1 MAFDLTTVRFSPILE
16 SELARINELSNLP
29 EIAEHFETI
38 PPVPMET
45 TLSMWRYIQS
55 GIVSLW
61 GIHHHDRIIGGL
73 GYYTQPPGTRLS
85 HGATFF
91 LYLEPAFQGNGI
103 GMLSLRF
110 LEQQITSRGY
120 LRMDCMVADTNPR
133 AIRLYERCGFEREG
147 IRKKAFLIN
156 GQYRD
161 LILMG
166 KIFPDSSPGITN
178 QDS

>member
-1 MAFDLTTVRFSPILE
+1 MVFDLATVRFSPILE

-38 PPVPMET
+38 PPVSMET
-45 TLSMWRYIQS
+45 TLSLWRYIL
-55 GIVSLW
+55 GGVVSLW
-61 GIHHHDRIIGGL
+61 GIHHDDQIIGGV

-91 LYLEPAFQGNGI
+91 LYLEPAFQGKGI

-110 LEQQITSRGY
+110 LEQEITSRGY

-133 AIRLYERCGFEREG
+133 AIKLYERCGFEREG
-147 IRKKAFLIN
+147 VRKKAFFMN

-161 LILMG
+161 LIMMG
-166 KIFPDSSPGITN
+166 KIFSDRSPAFMH